1 MSFSKNLK
9 QSPDF
14 DAAPNLESLV
24 LEGCTSL
31 TEVHPSLVRH
41 KKLAMMNL
49 EDCKRLKTLPSNMEM
64 SSLKYLN
71 LSGCSEFKYLP
82 EFGESMEQLSLLIL
96 KETPITKLP
105 SSLGCLVG
113 LAHLNLKNCKNL
125 VCLPD
130 TFHKLKSLK
139 FLDVRGCSKLC
150 SLPDGLEEMKCLEQ
164 ICLSADDS
172 VELPSSAFNLENLQ
186 ITFEVR
192 SSFCI

>member
-1 MSFSKNLK
+1 
-9 QSPDF
+9 
-14 DAAPNLESLV
+14 
-24 LEGCTSL
+24 
-31 TEVHPSLVRH
+31 
-41 KKLAMMNL
+41 MMNL
-49 EDCKRLKTLPSNMEM
+49 KDCKRLKTLPSKMEM
-64 SSLKYLN
+64 SSLKDLN

-82 EFGESMEQLSLLIL
+82 EFGESMEHLSVLSLEGTAIA
-96 KETPITKLP
+96 KLP

-113 LAHLNLKNCKNL
+113 LAHLYLKNCKNL